1 MSTRIINN
9 LIAYRILYM
18 LVTPFEKTDAYKL
31 GIIDE
36 KGKDLKKST
45 KLTTSAEKDAY
56 TYLHRLVFNL
66 KRIIN
71 KLPGGENKLKSMI
84 AAFFLIKESYLQKKP
99 VISESKLEQRYK
111 EILEVVDKQNV
122 TLVEEELIVRK
133 FMEEVAANMT
143 GAGVSTDEPVVK
155 AKKVAKRKGLVV

>member
-9 LIAYRILYM
+9 LIAYKILYM

-36 KGKDLKKST
+36 KGKVLKKSN
-45 KLTTSAEKDAY
+45 KLTTSAERDAY

-99 VISESKLEQRYK
+99 VISESKLEERYK
-111 EILEVVDKQNV
+111 EILDVVEKQNV
-122 TLVEEELIVRK
+122 TLVEEELIVTK

-143 GAGVSTDEPVVK
+143 GAGVSTNEPVVK
-155 AKKVAKRKGLVV
+155 PKKVAKRKGLVV